1 MKKERIIT
9 YLFIILLFGAFLSLF
24 YFFDF
29 KLTGLTIYEQSSQTN
44 FNEGTYNNT
53 QYNGSAVVLV
63 GENLSGTYT
72 SKIFDSGGSSQW
84 NNISWGEVLPTALNT
99 LTISPIYAEDS
110 WGQNISSKVNAD
122 DGTDT
127 WERVE
132 VQTWND
138 TISEGTINSVI
149 GYCDVKWIDAGAQI
163 GFQVSRNNGTSW
175 DSEICLQNVI
185 AHTTFGCDLKTNSG
199 VDTVNEINNL
209 QLRCTFPTAGQSKYP
224 TAGQSK
230 YYSTDWVHVAV
241 NYTSS
246 TDLTLQVCSNN
257 ENTNCNSFIGP
268 DKTTSTYYTNY
279 IGENLNVS
287 GNQYFQYKFYFET
300 DDISYTPELQS
311 VSVDYTNLNSP
322 PSWSLIPN
330 QTWDEDTTLT
340 INLSEYSSDSNGD
353 NLTWSFKGVTNISI
367 TIEKGISTLVPA
379 SNWFGTEYVIFTA
392 TDNIESADSN
402 NVTLIVKDIAEPSTE
417 KTSGSGGSGSS
428 YNIYKITSE
437 QASKEYTQEFN
448 LNDKINFG
456 ITSEDKTEQHSLTID
471 NIKNNFVEL
480 TIQSEPIKIK
490 LNVGDEKKLNLTSA
504 EYYDLY
510 VKLESIINEKAK
522 ITIKTINEEISST
535 SPIITKAISE
545 KSKEEIKE
553 TENKSLKI
561 TGAVI
566 GFVKSKIGMVL
577 IFIVLII
584 VLFVHLKKNNLK
596 VTSRGKKNNLKVTS
610 RGKKNNLNVIPKEVR
625 ARWHT
630 NKNVTSK
637 KKRIKR

>member
-596 VTSRGKKNNLKVTS
+596 VTSRGKKNNL
-610 RGKKNNLNVIPKEVR
+610 NVIPKEVR